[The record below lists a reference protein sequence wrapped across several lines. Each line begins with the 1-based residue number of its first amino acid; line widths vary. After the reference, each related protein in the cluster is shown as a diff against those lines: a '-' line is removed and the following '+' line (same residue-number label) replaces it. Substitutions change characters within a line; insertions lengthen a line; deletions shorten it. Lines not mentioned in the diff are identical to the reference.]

1 MNLINQFIHYLQ
13 IEKRYSTHTLTAYEE
28 DLNQFSQFAE
38 LKTASDWK
46 EVNHQLLRAW
56 IVQLIETKQSNRTV
70 VRKIS
75 SLRSFFKWM
84 LVQQHLTLNPMLRIR
99 APKTDKKIPQFAKQT
114 ELQAEKVEPLFA
126 NDFDGYRDRLMFEVF
141 YQTGIRLSELLN
153 LKEINVSPQS
163 IKVLG
168 KRNKERIIPIGK
180 ELFEIVERYREIKP
194 QTADS
199 IEYLFVTKKGTK
211 LNEKFVYRKI
221 NTYLRTVASLQ
232 KNSPH
237 VMRHTFATHMLNN
250 GAGMETL
257 KELLGH
263 ANLSATQVYTHSSF
277 AQINKIYSQAHPR
290 GHNTDS
296 HES

>member
-1 MNLINQFIHYLQ
+1 
-13 IEKRYSTHTLTAYEE
+13 
-28 DLNQFSQFAE
+28 
-38 LKTASDWK
+38 
-46 EVNHQLLRAW
+46 
-56 IVQLIETKQSNRTV
+56 
-70 VRKIS
+70 
-75 SLRSFFKWM
+75 
-84 LVQQHLTLNPMLRIR
+84 MLRIR